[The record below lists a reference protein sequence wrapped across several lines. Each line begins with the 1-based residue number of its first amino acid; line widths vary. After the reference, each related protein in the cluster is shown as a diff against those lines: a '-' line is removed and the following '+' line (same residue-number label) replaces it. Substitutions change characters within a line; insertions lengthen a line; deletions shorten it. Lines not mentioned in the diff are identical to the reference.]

1 MKRCILQLQK
11 YENEIWK
18 LLEKYFFVFNNQF
31 IGIK

>member
-18 LLEKYFFVFNNQF
+18 LEKYFFVFNNQF
-31 IGIK
+31 IRIK